1 MRNISV
7 YFLAIIISNVLMGVT
22 GVLYGQN
29 VPGGA
34 GRTTAVPL
42 GTPSAYTNPKINYI
56 RTWEPNMP
64 TTDTAVVTA
73 VGRTVSEVKQTTQY
87 FDELGRPIQMV
98 SKGMSA
104 SGKDVVASVLYDPY
118 GREQLKYLP
127 YIPQSGN
134 VSDGKFKTD
143 PFNGQRS
150 FYQNNTLNPGAA
162 GESVYY
168 SNTDYEISPLN
179 RVLRTYAPGNSWAK
193 NNPSTVE
200 RGGDRPVRYA
210 YYGNEVNDSVR
221 IWNMQIGGVLP
232 TSSGFYTPGKLYKNQ
247 VWDEMNNEVVEYKD
261 KQGRLVKKKVR
272 KEYYTSNAHSGW
284 LCTYY
289 VYDDLGN
296 LRFVIP
302 PLATEKLLGNWNV
315 APLANE
321 LCFQYQYDER
331 NRMIMKKLPGAGPVY
346 MVYDVRDR
354 LVFTQDSIQRAKSP
368 QEWMVNFY
376 DGLNR
381 PVMTALYKAT
391 TTRAALQ
398 SSMNTALTNTANITH
413 TFSGASDLIVG
424 SYDGSTQLYEA
435 TQSITFLDGFEST
448 SGATFTAEIN
458 PALNVSMTVPATN
471 PLPGI
476 VASSLTPLSYMFYD
490 DYNYKGRISPVNGD
504 LSKPQAG
511 SNVYAEIPAI
521 NNLTNGL
528 VTGTKTLIL
537 GTNKWLTT
545 STYYDAKG
553 RVVQILSDNINGGA
567 DVLTSQ
573 YDFNGKLLSTFQ
585 RHSNLK
591 SSTTSE
597 NSVLTMLQ
605 YDAGGRLV
613 ATKKKFNDQVGL
625 ERTISEN
632 IYDELGQLKTKRLGV
647 TGPASQ
653 MEVLNYEYNIRGW
666 LKSINKDYVNT
677 TSNNVSHFGQELN
690 YDYGF
695 TVKNQFNGNIA
706 GVKWKG
712 WNDKIPRAYGY
723 DYDSSGRIITADF
736 SQQNTSGASWTRNV
750 MDYSVSGIA
759 YDENGNIKAMNQKGM
774 VGTEIRTID
783 QLTYAYQANSNKLLA
798 VADPSNTATAKLGD
812 FINGT
817 NSGNDYSYDGNGN
830 LITDLNKGI
839 ASITYNH
846 LNLPQTI
853 TISGKGSINYQYDA
867 AGNKLKK
874 TVVDNTV
881 TPSKTTSTDY
891 INGFVYENDTL
902 RFAGHEEGRIRVV
915 YKTGEAPV
923 YWYDYFVKD
932 HLGNVRM
939 VLTEQSDLT
948 MYAAT
953 METAA
958 APKENALFSNIDNSR
973 IAKPVG
979 YPQDQTTPQNE
990 FVAKLNAK
998 DGGKKIGPSLVLRVM
1013 AGDTIQIGAKAFYK
1027 SQGPGENKQPA
1038 PVEDM
1043 LASLVQAFSGS
1054 TNGEQSHAV
1063 ASGESTSPFA
1073 NNFTSNDYQRLQQ
1086 KDPDQLK
1093 QDKPKAYLNFV
1104 LFNDQFNLV
1113 EENSGVKQVQGD
1125 PDQLQTLAK
1134 DKMVVQQSGFLYVYT
1149 SNESP
1154 QDVFFDNVMVTLAS
1168 GPVLEETHYYPFGLT
1183 MAGISSNALRGT
1195 NYPENRMKYNGKELQ
1210 SKEFGD
1216 GSGLEWYDYGARM
1229 YDQQIGRW
1237 HVIDPLVDKW
1247 NNYSP
1252 YNYTLNSPVNYVD
1265 PDGQD
1270 VRIGIQRDKD
1280 GNWTVTLSSTIY
1292 VNGYEADKRV
1302 GEYNQYLKDHP
1313 GLLKNTTKN
1322 QDGTTINI
1330 NLDFKYEL
1338 ATQEDIDRVGN
1349 ENTRNGDNLINLED
1363 NEYQSASGGYSKEI
1377 YSKDK
1382 NPITGKWDRI
1392 GTESF
1397 TDFKVT
1403 MGNSQK
1409 GLGRYFGAPHT
1420 AFHEVMHFFGLK
1432 DWYKTPAAKIAVGP
1446 NDMMNRSVSPTPIIH
1461 QIHWNNWGKDIRTR
1475 QQQQGNNFILNHFV
1489 E

>member
-1 MRNISV
+1 MRNISA
-7 YFLAIIISNVLMGVT
+7 YSLFIIIWSILTSVGGV
-22 GVLYGQN
+22 VYGQN

-34 GRTTAVPL
+34 GRATAVPL
-42 GTPSAYTNPKINYI
+42 TPPSTYTNSKINYI
-56 RTWEPNMP
+56 RTWEPSMP

-98 SKGMSA
+98 SKGIST
-104 SGKDVVASVLYDPY
+104 SGKDIVAPVIYDAY

-127 YIPQSGN
+127 YVPQSGN

-143 PFNGQRS
+143 PFNSQRS

-179 RVLRTYAPGNSWAK
+179 RVLRTFAPGNSWAK
-193 NNPSTVE
+193 NDLSTVE
-200 RGGDRPVRYA
+200 RGGDRPVRYT
-210 YYGNEVNDSVR
+210 YYGNDVNDSVR
-221 IWNMQIGGVLP
+221 IWNMPIGGVLP
-232 TSSGFYTPGKLYKNQ
+232 TSTGFYAPGKLYKNRTS
-247 VWDEMNNEVVEYKD
+247 DEMNNAVEEFKD

-272 KEYYTSNAHSGW
+272 KEYYSSNAHSGW

-315 APLANE
+315 APLASE

-331 NRMIMKKLPGAGPVY
+331 NRMIMKKVPGAGPVY

-354 LVFTQDSIQRAKSP
+354 LVFTQDSVQRAKSP
-368 QEWMVNFY
+368 QEWLVNFY

-381 PVMTALYKAT
+381 PVMTALYKAN

-398 SSMNTALTNTANITH
+398 SSMNTALTNTANISH
-413 TFSGASDLIVG
+413 TFPGASDLIVG
-424 SYDGSTQLYEA
+424 SYDGSTELYEA
-435 TQSITFLDGFEST
+435 TQSISFLDGFEST
-448 SGATFTAEIN
+448 TGATFLAEIN
-458 PALNVSMTVPATN
+458 PAASTSITIPATN

-476 VASSLTPLSYMFYD
+476 AASSLTPLSYTFYD
-490 DYNYKGRISPVNGD
+490 NYNYKDRIVPVNGD
-504 LSKPQAG
+504 LGKPQAG
-511 SNVYAEIPAI
+511 SNAYAETPTIS
-521 NNLTNGL
+521 NLTNGL
-528 VTGTKTLIL
+528 VTGTKTLVL

-545 STYYDAKG
+545 TNYYDAKG

-573 YDFNGKLLSTFQ
+573 YDFSGKLISSFQ

-591 SSTTSE
+591 SITPES
-597 NSVLTMLQ
+597 SVLTMLQ
-605 YDAGGRLV
+605 YDVGGRPV
-613 ATKKKFNDQVGL
+613 ATKKKFNDLAGL
-625 ERTISEN
+625 ERTIAEN
-632 IYDELGQLKTKRLGV
+632 TYDELGQLKTKRLGV
-647 TGPASQ
+647 TGPTAQ
-653 MEVLNYEYNIRGW
+653 LEVLNYEYNIRGW

-677 TSNNVSHFGQELN
+677 TLNNVSHFGQELS

-706 GVKWKG
+706 GIKWKG

-830 LITDLNKGI
+830 LMVDLNKGI

-867 AGNKLKK
+867 AGNKLRK
-874 TVVDNTV
+874 TVIDNTV

-915 YKTGEAPV
+915 YKTGQSPD
-923 YWYDYFVKD
+923 YTFDYFVKD

-939 VLTEQSDLT
+939 VLTEQSDLS

-953 METAA
+953 METME

-973 IAKPVG
+973 TAKPVG

-1027 SQGPGENKQPA
+1027 SQGPQENKHPA

-1043 LASLVQAFSGS
+1043 LASLVQAFNGSGQ
-1054 TNGEQSHAV
+1054 GEQSHAV
-1063 ASGESTSPFA
+1063 VSAEPASPFA
-1073 NNFTSNDYQRLQQ
+1073 NNFTSSDYQRLQQ
-1086 KDPDQLK
+1086 KDPDQFK

-1113 EENSGVKQVQGD
+1113 EENSGVKQVQGE

-1134 DKMVVQQSGFLYVYT
+1134 DNMVVQQSGFLYVYT

-1183 MAGISSNALRGT
+1183 MAGISSNVLRGS
-1195 NYPENRMKYNGKELQ
+1195 NYPENRMKYNGIELQ
-1210 SKEFGD
+1210 NKEFND
-1216 GSGLEWYDYGARM
+1216 GTGLEM
-1229 YDQQIGRW
+1229 YEAPLRSLDPQIGRW
-1237 HVIDPLVDKW
+1237 WQIDPKIGDMEGW
-1247 NNYSP
+1247 SP
-1252 YNYTLNSPVNYVD
+1252 YTSNFNNPISFKD
-1265 PDGQD
+1265 PRGDFPWIIIPIVVGLLTVSQPAVAPTGKPSD
-1270 VRIGIQRDKD
+1270 VPAIRAARDNAGIHTIASFASGGVKPLASLFERNPAVQGGKMDD
-1280 GNWTVTLSSTIY
+1280 LSKKQGFDRHEIPS
-1292 VNGYEADKRV
+1292 ASS
-1302 GEYNQYLKDHP
+1302 
-1313 GLLKNTTKN
+1313 LKNTGKAEKGEAPAVQTPTSLHAETGSFGGYRSAREYRAVEEGLLNEGK
-1322 QDGTTINI
+1322 
-1330 NLDFKYEL
+1330 F
-1338 ATQEDIDRVGN
+1338 EDAFRMGV
-1349 ENTRNGDNLINLED
+1349 DNLRVVM
-1363 NEYQSASGGYSKEI
+1363 KENPQML
-1377 YSKDK
+1377 KDA
-1382 NPITGKWDRI
+1382 
-1392 GTESF
+1392 
-1397 TDFKVT
+1397 KVT
-1403 MGNSQK
+1403 TKDMEKGIKQMENYFRDVLLPKLQK
-1409 GLGRYFGAPHT
+1409 GLN
-1420 AFHEVMHFFGLK
+1420 K
-1432 DWYKTPAAKIAVGP
+1432 
-1446 NDMMNRSVSPTPIIH
+1446 
-1461 QIHWNNWGKDIRTR
+1461 
-1475 QQQQGNNFILNHFV
+1475 
-1489 E
+1489 